1 MAIKI
6 RCVDCKKKISIDE
19 AFAGGVCR
27 CPYCT
32 AIVYV
37 PDDAAVKKDKKGRAE
52 KPKRRPTAPSRR
64 PESPTTTSKPSRPES
79 PMAISEDAADP
90 MADTAIDAPLGA
102 DPMADTALDAP
113 AGVDTLAETSLD
125 IPNSTKP
132 WKTASKT
139 AEEKALA
146 AAKKQANIPT
156 AAPVKVQGIV
166 AMVLSGLLVVMLSG
180 MIYIAVIFTQPPIVE
195 TRPDDYNQT
204 AFTQK
209 DVPSIAGK
217 IEITAPVIY
226 CIDTSKPMAEVF
238 DAAEQIV
245 LVSIKSLKGG
255 QFNVIL
261 IGEDDDKIM
270 SPKPIAS
277 DPAGLTKAKEFI
289 EIELCGEG
297 DQVRALQ
304 AALAMDPKS
313 VVILAKDNVRGL
325 KGKVEAAFKTK
336 SVPLHAVILGSKS
349 RGLEDLAKATGGK
362 SRAFTLSDLA
372 AQAKRALK

>member
-37 PDDAAVKKDKKGRAE
+37 PDDAAEKKSKKGSAE
-52 KPKRRPTAPSRR
+52 KPKRRPTAPARR
-64 PESPTTTSKPSRPES
+64 PESPMTVIGGS
-79 PMAISEDAADP
+79 ADP
-90 MADTAIDAPLGA
+90 MAETSIDAPTGV
-102 DPMADTALDAP
+102 DTMAETALD
-113 AGVDTLAETSLD
+113 
-125 IPNSTKP
+125 IPKSPKP
-132 WKTASKT
+132 LKTASQT
-139 AEEKALA
+139 AEEKAIS

-166 AMVLSGLLVVMLSG
+166 AMVLAGLLVVMLGG
-180 MIYIAVIFTQPPIVE
+180 MVYIAVIFTQPQIVE
-195 TRPDDYNQT
+195 TDPKNYNQT

-209 DVPSIAGK
+209 DVPSIAGT
-217 IEITAPVIY
+217 IEITTPVVY

-238 DAAEQIV
+238 EAAEQIV

-255 QFNVIL
+255 KFNVIL

-270 SPKPIAS
+270 SPKPIAA

-289 EIELCGEG
+289 EMELCGEG
-297 DQVRALQ
+297 DQTRALK

-325 KGKVEAAFKTK
+325 KEKIQDAFKTK
-336 SVPLHAVILGSKS
+336 SVPLHAVILGSNSK
-349 RGLEDLAKATGGK
+349 GLEDIAKTTGGK